1 MAVHDPFLEP
11 DEQGYDAELMRRLL
25 AYLRPYRRLAALA
38 VVLLLGTAALTLVG
52 PALTQRALDV
62 AIPHRDGELLLRL
75 ALLLLAALILEF
87 CLDYAQAYLTSWMGQ
102 RVMADLRLQ
111 LFSHLQRLSVAY
123 FDRHPVGRL
132 MTRVTSD
139 VETLNELFSSGVVT
153 VFGDVFTLLAIV
165 IMMLAVDWR
174 LALVT
179 FAVFPLMILAA
190 ATFRRHVR
198 SSFRD
203 IRTRLAR
210 LNAFLQEHISGMR
223 VVQLFGRETAVA
235 ESFARINRDH
245 LAAHLR
251 SITVYAIFFPAVEF
265 LTSVALALL
274 LWYGGARVL
283 DQTLTVG
290 VLAAFL
296 QLTRRFFQ
304 PLQDLSEK
312 YNLLQSA
319 MASSERIFRLLD
331 TQPTVRVAAAPV
343 RLSQPVRGEVVF
355 EDVWFRY
362 DGSGARRFGASAT
375 PLPAERPDTAGPQA
389 AEELVPT
396 GLATEPAEPA
406 AAEPPAAELA
416 AADPPSRRAAETWVL
431 KGVSFR
437 ASPGRTVALVGHT
450 GAGKTT
456 IISLLLR
463 FYDPQ
468 RGRITIDGVD
478 IRALD
483 PAELRGL
490 IGFVQQDLFLFTGDI
505 LRNIVLDAAIG
516 ADAARAAARRVG
528 ADRFI
533 DRLPGGYGQVLG
545 ERGRNLSVGERQLLS
560 FARALARDPRILVL
574 DEATSSVDAEA
585 ELQIQRAVAELMT
598 GRTSLVVAH
607 RLSTIL
613 HADEILVLHHGE
625 IRERGTHRT
634 LLAHGGLYE
643 RLYQLQLRGQERRES
658 LSA

>member
-1 MAVHDPFLEP
+1 MSGDPHTEA
-11 DEQGYDAELMRRLL
+11 EEKGYDAALMRRLL
-25 AYLRPYRRLAALA
+25 GYVAPYKGTAAIAL
-38 VVLLLGTAALTLVG
+38 VLLLGTAGLTLVG

-62 AIPHRDGELLLRL
+62 AIPQSNYGMLRWL
-75 ALLLLAALILEF
+75 AVIFLASLVLEF
-87 CLDYAQAYLTSWMGQ
+87 LFDYGQAYLTAWMGQ
-102 RVMADLRLQ
+102 RVMADLRQ
-111 LFSHLQRLSVAY
+111 TVFSHLQRLSVAF
-123 FDRHPVGRL
+123 FDRNPVGRL

-153 VFGDVFTLLAIV
+153 VFGDIFTLIAIV
-165 IMMLAVDWR
+165 VNMLIVDWR
-174 LALVT
+174 LALVA
-179 FAVFPLMILAA
+179 FAVIPLMMLAA
-190 ATFRRHVR
+190 FTFRKLVR
-198 SSFRD
+198 GSFSE
-203 IRTRLAR
+203 IRVRVAR
-210 LNAFLQEHISGMR
+210 LNAFLQEHLTGMR
-223 VVQLFGRETAVA
+223 VVQLFGREDA
-235 ESFARINRDH
+235 EARAFAKVNNEH
-245 LAAHLR
+245 LKAHLK
-251 SITVYAIFFPAVEF
+251 SITVYAVFFPVVEF

-274 LWYGGARVL
+274 LWQGGARAL
-283 DQTLTVG
+283 GGTLTVG
-290 VLAAFL
+290 VLAAFI

-331 TQPTVRVAAAPV
+331 TEPSVRPPVAAK
-343 RLSQPVRGEVVF
+343 RLASPVRGEVVF

-362 DGSGARRFGASAT
+362 SVPSTEYRVPSTARTGSSDKDQTEETRYSVLGT
-375 PLPAERPDTAGPQA
+375 DAG
-389 AEELVPT
+389 
-396 GLATEPAEPA
+396 
-406 AAEPPAAELA
+406 
-416 AADPPSRRAAETWVL
+416 WVL

-437 ASPGRTVALVGHT
+437 ASPGQTVALVGHT

-456 IISLLLR
+456 IINLLLR
-463 FYDPQ
+463 FYDPE

-478 IRALD
+478 IRDLD
-483 PAELRGL
+483 PSDLRGL

-505 LRNIVLDAAIG
+505 NHNLILDAEITP
-516 ADAARAAARRVG
+516 AAAQQAAQRVG

-533 DRLPGGYGQVLG
+533 KRLPNGYGHVLG
-545 ERGRNLSVGERQLLS
+545 ERGRSLSVGERQLLS

-585 ELQIQRAVAELMT
+585 EAQIQQAVGELMR

-613 HADEILVLHHGE
+613 NADEILVLHHGE

-634 LLAHGGLYE
+634 LLAQGGLYE
-643 RLYQLQLRGQERRES
+643 RLHRLQLGGQEQRQS